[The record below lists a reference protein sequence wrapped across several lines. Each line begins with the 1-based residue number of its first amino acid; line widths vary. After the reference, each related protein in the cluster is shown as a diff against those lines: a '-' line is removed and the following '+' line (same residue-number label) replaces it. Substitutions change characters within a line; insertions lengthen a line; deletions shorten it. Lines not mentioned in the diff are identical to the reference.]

1 MTSDA
6 IVARPG
12 PVSSG
17 PDFRTF
23 LKQHWPLALGLAA
36 LAVPTLISLA
46 RGPWQE
52 ESGVH
57 GIIVLVTG
65 IWLALRR
72 WDDIV
77 ALRRTGNPV
86 ISAVMLALALIVYV
100 LGRAFEFISVEAAA
114 LLFALVAV
122 AYQYWGAAVVRL
134 MWFPIVYLGFVVPL
148 PGWFLDQI
156 TLPLKEL
163 VSQIVTDGLA
173 SFDYPIVRLGVTIY
187 VGTYQLL
194 VEDACAGLNSLVSLT
209 AIGLFY
215 VYLLRGSNPTYSLLL
230 LLMLIPIAIAA
241 NCVRVAALVLITY
254 YLGNAVAQGY
264 LHNFA
269 GMVTFVSALLLTF
282 LLDWALTP
290 LRNRLEPK
298 AAAA

>member
-1 MTSDA
+1 MA
-6 IVARPG
+6 LRPA
-12 PVSSG
+12 PVPTG
-17 PDFRTF
+17 PDWRAF
-23 LKQHWPLALGLAA
+23 LQQHWPLALGLAA
-36 LAVPTLISLA
+36 LALPTLISLA

-65 IWLALRR
+65 IWLVLRR
-72 WDDIV
+72 WDDIIR
-77 ALRRTGNPV
+77 LRQTGNPV
-86 ISAVMLALALIVYV
+86 ISAAVLLAALIIYV

-114 LLFALVAV
+114 LLLALVAV
-122 AYQYWGAAVVRL
+122 VYQYWGGAVVRL
-134 MWFPIVYLGFVVPL
+134 LWFPIVYLGFVVPL

-215 VYLLRGSNPTYSLLL
+215 VYLLRGSNPTYSLMLL
-230 LLMLIPIAIAA
+230 LLLIPIAIAA

-254 YLGNAVAQGY
+254 YLGNAWAQGY

-298 AAAA
+298 GASA